1 MRILKFGGSSVASPE
16 LINNVIEIIRQQV
29 EKSPVVVV
37 VSAMGGITD
46 QLVKLCELIP
56 LDKTRCESLILEIEQ
71 RHLLVIKALLP
82 MALQPSVMAE
92 VMATCNELSGIAK
105 GASLVGELTPRTRD
119 LVLSF
124 GERLSAF
131 VLAQALKAKTGS
143 GIFVDARNLVRTDG
157 NFGHAK
163 VDFEATNQRIQSYF
177 AAGTGLHVVTGFI
190 ASTAQGQTTTLG
202 RSGSDYTASILGAA
216 LHAEAIEIW
225 TDVDGVMTA
234 DPRYVAEARSI
245 EQLSYNEAMEISHFG
260 AKVIFPATMQPAMAL
275 EIPIHVKNTFN
286 PSHKGTRI
294 SRESGNENGFIK
306 GISSLKDICLINL
319 EGSGMVG
326 VAGVSA
332 RLFKVMAQHQIS
344 VILISQASSEHSIC
358 IGLMQTDA
366 EYACQ
371 LLRRTFADELHAGLI
386 SDINY
391 EDGLAVVAVVGE
403 NMRRMPGVSARVFG
417 PLGRNGINVKAIS
430 QGSSELNISIVIQ
443 QKDLKKALRVLHQSF
458 FNYEMLQLHLYIAG
472 TGAVGS
478 KLLEMIKNQE
488 EYLAEQKIS
497 LKLCGICNS
506 RKMISGES
514 HLETSQWKQILDNS
528 QEDTDLKS
536 FTRNIIR
543 QNLENSVFIDV
554 TASHEPVK
562 HYTEMLSNNIAIVT
576 ANKRAN
582 TQDMDRYSQLHA
594 SAAMRNT
601 PFHYETNVGAGLPVI
616 NVLQSLINSGDQVSK
631 IEAVLSGTMN
641 YLLSEYDGSKP
652 FSELVAFAKENSYS
666 EPDPRDDLSGMD
678 VARKCLILAREC
690 GWYIEESDIEVEP
703 LMTPECAGAKDVASF
718 FEVLKDYDKPFQKR
732 FTEALSKGRRL
743 RYVAVIENRKAKV
756 SVMEVDETHAFYS
769 LRGTENCISLT
780 TKYYQQYPMVIK
792 GPGAGINVTSAGV
805 LADIVRIARG
815 LKQTMIT
822 GRKPAELLQ

>member
-16 LINNVIEIIRQQV
+16 RINNVIEII
-29 EKSPVVVV
+29 KSNQAENSRVIIV
-37 VSAMGGITD
+37 VSALGGITD

-56 LDKTRCESLILEIEQ
+56 VDKTKCESLILEIEQ
-71 RHLLVIKALLP
+71 RHLLVIKELLP

-131 VLAQALKAKTGS
+131 VLAQALKANTGT
-143 GIFVDARNLVRTDG
+143 GTFTDARNLIRTDG

-163 VDFEATNQRIQSYF
+163 VDFEATNQHIQDYF
-177 AAGTGLHVVTGFI
+177 ASGTGIHVVTGFI

-260 AKVIFPATMQPAMAL
+260 AKVIFPATMQPAMAV
-275 EIPIHVKNTFN
+275 EIPILVKNTFN
-286 PSHKGTRI
+286 PTHKGTRI
-294 SRESGNENGFIK
+294 SKESGNENGFIK

-358 IGLMQTDA
+358 IGVMQTDA
-366 EYACQ
+366 EDACQ

-391 EDGLAVVAVVGE
+391 EEGLAVVAVVGE

-443 QKDLKKALRVLHQSF
+443 QKDLKKALRVLHQSL
-458 FNYEMLQLHLYIAG
+458 FNYELLQLNLYIAG
-472 TGAVGS
+472 TGAIGS
-478 KLLEMIKNQE
+478 KLLEMIKQQE
-488 EYLAEQKIS
+488 ESLAGQKIS

-506 RKMISGES
+506 RKMISGETHIETDLWKS
-514 HLETSQWKQILDNS
+514 VLETSP
-528 QEDTDLKS
+528 EVTDLEV
-536 FTRNIIR
+536 FTGNIIR

-554 TASHEPVK
+554 TASDEPVK
-562 HYTEMLSNNIAIVT
+562 HYNELLSNNIAIVT

-582 TQDMDRYSQLHA
+582 TQDMERYSQLHA
-594 SAAMRNT
+594 SAARRNT

-616 NVLQSLINSGDQVSK
+616 NVLQSLINSGDQVIK

-666 EPDPRDDLSGMD
+666 EPDPRDDLSGTD

-690 GWYIEESDIEVEP
+690 GWSIEEPDIEVEP
-703 LMTPECAGAKDVASF
+703 LMTAECASAKDIASF
-718 FEVLKDYDKPFQKR
+718 FAALKNYDKPFHDR
-732 FTEALSKGRRL
+732 FLDAAAKGRRL
-743 RYVAVIENRKAKV
+743 RYVAVIENGKAKV
-756 SVMEVDETHAFYS
+756 SVMEVDEAHAFYS

-805 LADIVRIARG
+805 LADIVRIAIG
-815 LKQTMIT
+815 LKQNMIIN
-822 GRKPAELLQ
+822 RKALT